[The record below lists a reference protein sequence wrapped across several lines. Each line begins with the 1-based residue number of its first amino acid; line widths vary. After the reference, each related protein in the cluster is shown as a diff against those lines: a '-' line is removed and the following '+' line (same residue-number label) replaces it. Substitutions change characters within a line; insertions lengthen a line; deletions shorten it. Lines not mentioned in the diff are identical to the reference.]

1 MFKGFGSLG
10 VQRHVG
16 ASERYYNGHLL
27 SDGTHCQIPLVPDE
41 LSEKILVRSSRVRP
55 IRSQLQTC
63 HPFVLLIL
71 SLLLKS
77 GNCFRI
83 FELFQYQS
91 NSEARS

>member
-55 IRSQLQTC
+55 IRSQLQTSSFC
-63 HPFVLLIL
+63 FTEPL
-71 SLLLKS
+71 SLVEKWK
-77 GNCFRI
+77 
-83 FELFQYQS
+83 LFS
-91 NSEARS
+91 DIRTFPISVK